1 MEIFLD
7 IITIILLFT
16 AFAFF
21 HSFLASL
28 KFKTFIKKK
37 FGNLIAFYRLVYNL
51 FSLFTFSLVIYYM
64 PRLHNIIYEI
74 PSPFDLFVFAL
85 QVISLIFLIWS
96 IKLIDLKEFF
106 GLSQIIRYFQKKF
119 NEKYDEKY
127 VLRLDGPYKISR
139 HPIYLFTILFL
150 ILRPYMT
157 LSYFILMILTIIYFY
172 IGSYFEEK
180 KLVQI
185 FGHKYIEY
193 KSQVSRIFPIKWIV
207 KVLL

>member
-1 MEIFLD
+1 MEFFLD

-16 AFAFF
+16 VFAFF

-28 KFKTFIKKK
+28 KFKTFIKEKL
-37 FGNLIAFYRLVYNL
+37 GNLIAFYRLVYNL
-51 FSLFTFSLVIYYM
+51 FSLFTFSLVLYYM
-64 PRLHNIIYEI
+64 PKLHHIVYEI
-74 PSPFDLFVFAL
+74 PSPFDLFVYVL
-85 QVISLIFLIWS
+85 QIISLFFLIWS
-96 IKLIDLKEFF
+96 LKFVDLKEFI

-119 NEKYDEKY
+119 NETFDEKY
-127 VLRLDGPYKISR
+127 ILRVDGPYKISR

-157 LSYFILMILTIIYFY
+157 LSYLIFITLVIIYFY

-180 KLVQI
+180 KLEQI
-185 FGHKYIEY
+185 FGQEYIKY

-207 KVLL
+207 KAL

>member
-16 AFAFF
+16 VFAFS

-28 KFKTFIKKK
+28 KIKTLIREK
-37 FGNLIAFYRLVYNL
+37 FGNLLAFYRLVYNF
-51 FSLFTFSLVIYYM
+51 FSLFTFSMFLYYM
-64 PRLHNIIYEI
+64 PKLHFIVYEI
-74 PSPFDLFVFAL
+74 PAPFDLFVYAL
-85 QVISLIFLIWS
+85 QVISLFFLIWTL
-96 IKLIDLKEFF
+96 KFVDLKEFIGF
-106 GLSQIIRYFQKKF
+106 NQIIRYFKKQF

-127 VLRLDGPYKISR
+127 TLRMDGPYKISR

-157 LSYFILMILTIIYFY
+157 LSYFILIILTIIYFY

-180 KLVQI
+180 KLEQI
-185 FGHKYIEY
+185 FGHEYIEY
-193 KSQVSRIFPIKWIV
+193 KSRVSRIFPIKWIV
-207 KVLL
+207 KAL